1 MHRGVFCVWELEN
14 YTNDCLTEIMQGGPG
29 AKQLWTM
36 RENPGE
42 VMFFR
47 FLNFYLVNNFVHLT
61 IFELI
66 G

>member
-1 MHRGVFCVWELEN
+1 MWELAN
-14 YTNDCLTEIMQGGPG
+14 YNNGYLTEILQGGPG

-42 VMFFR
+42 VMFFK
-47 FLNFYLVNNFVHLT
+47 FLNFYLVINFVHLT